1 MIKHVWL
8 LFYCFLLADEYGW
21 GTEFYQGII
30 RKPFWFKRTHD
41 QCVDVKKNKEKAK
54 RYPPLR
60 LKVTSSWRLCNGVV
74 RWDICVWAAPPLAQE
89 QQKKLNPFSF
99 RRSGRWE
106 SAGST
111 GCGCVPAVSGHGFS
125 WGTVQLHVCY
135 GSPGTALR
143 CLRLWQNRACNG
155 NAKLLWRTARQA

>member
-54 RYPPLR
+54 WYPPLR

-74 RWDICVWAAPPLAQE
+74 RWDICV
-89 QQKKLNPFSF
+89 
-99 RRSGRWE
+99 
-106 SAGST
+106 
-111 GCGCVPAVSGHGFS
+111 
-125 WGTVQLHVCY
+125 
-135 GSPGTALR
+135 
-143 CLRLWQNRACNG
+143 
-155 NAKLLWRTARQA
+155 